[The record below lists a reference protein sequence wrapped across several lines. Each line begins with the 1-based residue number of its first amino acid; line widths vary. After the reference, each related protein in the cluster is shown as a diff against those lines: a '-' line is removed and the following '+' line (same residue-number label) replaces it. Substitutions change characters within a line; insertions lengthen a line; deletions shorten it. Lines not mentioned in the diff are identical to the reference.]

1 VRLVEQKKIKASFNA
16 QRKVGRDKI
25 NLNQKQHAVH
35 FFHFYIW
42 RHVMFNNIKSIKRI
56 TLLGTL
62 FAVLVVM
69 GLSDLAEARSAG
81 GGRSFGGS
89 GGGSRS
95 GGFSS
100 SPSKP
105 FGSPSSPSVPPSSPG
120 GGSFGGGGNSFLKG
134 VGGGLVGGM
143 IGNMLFGRSGY
154 GGGNGG
160 GGGGGIGFFELL
172 ILGGLGYFIYKRF
185 IKPNMGSRNPLS
197 PPFNP
202 FSAGNSESTGI
213 QEPPSAP
220 PAFPATSADGFDL
233 VKQSEPDFDPEKFK
247 EIAQDVFFKVQAA
260 WMRRDTSSVQGL
272 IGQQLKSE
280 YDAQF
285 ADLKQKGLINRL
297 ENIAVRGIEIV
308 DVGMEGRE
316 VYIKVLFTAN
326 LLDYTV
332 EESSGKVVKGDSAEP
347 VKFEEFWTFAR
358 PSDSTLWKLEGIQVK

>member
-1 VRLVEQKKIKASFNA
+1 
-16 QRKVGRDKI
+16 
-25 NLNQKQHAVH
+25 
-35 FFHFYIW
+35 
-42 RHVMFNNIKSIKRI
+42 MFNKTSSIKRI
-56 TLLGTL
+56 TLLGSL

-69 GLSDLAEARSAG
+69 GLSDLADARSSS

-89 GGGSRS
+89 S

-100 SPSKP
+100 GSKSGGFGSSPSKS
-105 FGSPSSPSVPPSSPG
+105 FGSPSVPPPPPG
-120 GGSFGGGGNSFLKG
+120 SGSFGGGGNSFLKG

-154 GGGNGG
+154 GGGGG
-160 GGGGGIGFFELL
+160 GVGGGGIGFFELL

-185 IKPNMGSRNPLS
+185 IKPNMGSRNSQS
-197 PPFNP
+197 PPLNP
-202 FSAGNSESTGI
+202 FSTGDSQSADI
-213 QEPPSAP
+213 LGPPSAP
-220 PAFPATSADGFDL
+220 PFPAPSADGFDL
-233 VKQSEPDFDPEKFK
+233 VRQSEPDFNPEKFK

-272 IGQQLKSE
+272 IGQQLKTE

-297 ENIAVRGIEIV
+297 ENIAVRSIEIV
-308 DVGMEGRE
+308 DAGMEGRE
-316 VYIKVLFTAN
+316 VFIKVLFTAN

-332 EESSGKVVKGDSAEP
+332 EESSGKVVKGDNAEP
-347 VKFEEFWTFAR
+347 VNFEEFWTFAR

>member
-1 VRLVEQKKIKASFNA
+1 MSNKTSSL
-16 QRKVGRDKI
+16 
-25 NLNQKQHAVH
+25 
-35 FFHFYIW
+35 
-42 RHVMFNNIKSIKRI
+42 KRI
-56 TLLGTL
+56 TLLGSL

-69 GLSDLAEARSAG
+69 GLSDLADARSSS

-89 GGGSRS
+89 SSGSRS
-95 GGFSS
+95 GGFGSSSS
-100 SPSKP
+100 SPSLP
-105 FGSPSSPSVPPSSPG
+105 PSPPPSGSGSFSRSSPLSGG
-120 GGSFGGGGNSFLKG
+120 GGSSFLKG

-154 GGGNGG
+154 GGGSGG
-160 GGGGGIGFFELL
+160 GGVGGSGIGFFELL
-172 ILGGLGYFIYKRF
+172 ILGGLGYFLYKRF
-185 IKPNMGSRNPLS
+185 IKPNMGSRNSIS

-202 FSAGNSESTGI
+202 FSTGNSQSAGF
-213 QEPPSAP
+213 QEPPLAP
-220 PAFPATSADGFDL
+220 PPFPVTSASGFDL
-233 VKQSEPDFDPEKFK
+233 VKQSEPDFNPEKFK

-272 IGQQLKSE
+272 IGQQLKTE

-285 ADLKQKGLINRL
+285 DDLKQKGLINRL
-297 ENIAVRGIEIV
+297 ENIAVRSIEIV
-308 DVGMEGRE
+308 DAGMEGQE

-332 EESSGKVVKGDSAEP
+332 EESSGKVVKGDSTEP

>member
-1 VRLVEQKKIKASFNA
+1 M
-16 QRKVGRDKI
+16 
-25 NLNQKQHAVH
+25 LNKTS
-35 FFHFYIW
+35 
-42 RHVMFNNIKSIKRI
+42 SIKRI
-56 TLLGTL
+56 TLLGSL

-69 GLSDLAEARSAG
+69 GLSDLADARSSS

-89 GGGSRS
+89 GSGSSS
-95 GGFSS
+95 GGFGS
-100 SPSKP
+100 SPSRS
-105 FGSPSSPSVPPSSPG
+105 FGSPSSPSLPPPSPG
-120 GGSFGGGGNSFLKG
+120 SGSFGGGNSFLKG

-143 IGNMLFGRSGY
+143 VGNMLFGRSGY
-154 GGGNGG
+154 GGGSGG
-160 GGGGGIGFFELL
+160 GGVGGSGIGFFELL

-185 IKPNMGSRNPLS
+185 IKPNMGSRNIS
-197 PPFNP
+197 PPLNP
-202 FSAGNSESTGI
+202 FSTDNSQQAGFQGPPLAPPFPT
-213 QEPPSAP
+213 PSA
-220 PAFPATSADGFDL
+220 SGFDL
-233 VKQSEPDFDPEKFK
+233 VKQSEPDFNPEKFK

-272 IGQQLKSE
+272 IGQQLKTE

-297 ENIAVRGIEIV
+297 ENIAVRSIEIV
-308 DVGMEGRE
+308 DAGMEGRE